1 MTVQRQLAVGRMIN
15 AVLMK
20 IVSEI
25 VLHLEDIVVKVIFK
39 SIPKEFVQDASKMH
53 VGLTR

>member
-1 MTVQRQLAVGRMIN
+1 MTVQRQLAVDRMIN

-20 IVSEI
+20 IVLEI

-39 SIPKEFVQDASKMH
+39 SIPKEFVQDLCR
-53 VGLTR
+53 LTP